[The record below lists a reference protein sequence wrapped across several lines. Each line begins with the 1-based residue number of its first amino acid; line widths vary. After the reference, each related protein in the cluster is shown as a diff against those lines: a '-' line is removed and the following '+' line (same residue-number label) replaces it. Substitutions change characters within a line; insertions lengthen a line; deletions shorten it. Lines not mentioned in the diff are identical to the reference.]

1 MMSMRGW
8 CCHNFWCWWR
18 ALVAFGKK
26 PKCVNLP
33 YEVGHAGPSSKPK
46 SNYKNPYH
54 NECIEDIHCSPA
66 WHEERRLL
74 CSILQNLKEKKKL
87 YITQDAPTLLLYYSQ
102 KSQRKGPAIMQIRRF
117 NKISNGCT
125 ELDILGRPPNTMFK
139 SIDIC
144 HFHHFNNNNNNF
156 KSTYKLLIIS
166 FNS

>member
-1 MMSMRGW
+1 MALMMSMRGW

-74 CSILQNLKEKKKL
+74 CSILQNEKNKIKTLDNLGCPYTVDVLLTKIRKKGDL
-87 YITQDAPTLLLYYSQ
+87 MHAV
-102 KSQRKGPAIMQIRRF
+102 AIMQI
-117 NKISNGCT
+117 NKEI
-125 ELDILGRPPNTMFK
+125 
-139 SIDIC
+139 
-144 HFHHFNNNNNNF
+144 
-156 KSTYKLLIIS
+156 
-166 FNS
+166 